1 MTIYILLILSAIGTG
16 MAISVYTFGTGG
28 KRKRIFQDIYF
39 SVEDNKGVGV
49 VYTKNGEYA
58 AILRMENPVDKYSAD
73 IDGYYEYTRLF
84 TAIVQTLG
92 EGYALHKQD
101 IFVRK
106 PFREENGGKRE
117 YLSESYF
124 RYFDGREYTDSL
136 TYLTVTQEAQKSRLF
151 SFDNKRW
158 RDFLVKI
165 RKVQDQL
172 KDTGVRAEFLTKEA
186 ACEYIDR
193 YFAMDFTH
201 KTLSMNNFKVDEE
214 CVRMG
219 DQKCKIFSLVD
230 VDSINLPGLVRPFA
244 NIEVNNTRMPRHGG
258 KGIQKFTSYE
268 TFKDFQEFVNGY
280 VDNFYFEEF
289 IDFGDHDYRIEIFN
303 GNVIGTYAREKTH
316 TFKTNIS
323 SGGIMRPCSVSNEQI
338 SLAQKAVESL
348 KITTSIVDIVTD
360 RNKRN
365 YILEVNPIMG
375 IFVEAGMKYSDK
387 SIIKN
392 PDLSYSNDELKL
404 NVLVNYIK
412 QIIE

>member
-136 TYLTVTQEAQKSRLF
+136 TYLTVTQEAQKKPPLF
-151 SFDNKRW
+151 FR
-158 RDFLVKI
+158 
-165 RKVQDQL
+165 QQ
-172 KDTGVRAEFLTKEA
+172 
-186 ACEYIDR
+186 
-193 YFAMDFTH
+193 
-201 KTLSMNNFKVDEE
+201 
-214 CVRMG
+214 
-219 DQKCKIFSLVD
+219 
-230 VDSINLPGLVRPFA
+230 
-244 NIEVNNTRMPRHGG
+244 EV
-258 KGIQKFTSYE
+258 
-268 TFKDFQEFVNGY
+268 
-280 VDNFYFEEF
+280 
-289 IDFGDHDYRIEIFN
+289 
-303 GNVIGTYAREKTH
+303 A
-316 TFKTNIS
+316 
-323 SGGIMRPCSVSNEQI
+323 
-338 SLAQKAVESL
+338 
-348 KITTSIVDIVTD
+348 
-360 RNKRN
+360 
-365 YILEVNPIMG
+365 
-375 IFVEAGMKYSDK
+375 
-387 SIIKN
+387 
-392 PDLSYSNDELKL
+392 
-404 NVLVNYIK
+404 
-412 QIIE
+412 